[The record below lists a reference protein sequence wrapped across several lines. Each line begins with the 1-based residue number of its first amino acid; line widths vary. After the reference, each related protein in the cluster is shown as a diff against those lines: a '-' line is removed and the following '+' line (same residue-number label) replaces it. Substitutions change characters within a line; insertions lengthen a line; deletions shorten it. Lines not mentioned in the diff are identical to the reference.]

1 MKYLTVIS
9 KCMLVIIVLA
19 ALSLFGYNLY
29 LKYPSGFELR
39 TSKGPQLLTKLNAL
53 AEKGVLINPDPY
65 ASSTYKPGDPLF
77 EPVLAIQQGRSYDA
91 RKPLEKLVSEGDT
104 DAMYWLAEITYAL
117 SVNSS
122 RTGAELFIK
131 AAELGNPYAALRL
144 DEDNYECQLMMGL
157 YCDKKWGELG
167 RKILKERAD
176 EGDIKAAFALIP
188 HRWEATEE
196 EHKKLE
202 NIAFEAIKQ
211 NYYVPLVKLID
222 SYHGLNEEDLLFY
235 KLDPNFESQKEL
247 LRKMI
252 LIAVNNNYLPS
263 LNTVRL
269 DPKLDT
275 GVKNKI
281 TKRYLPIL
289 GNSLAGTSAI
299 IELFLTESDYDR
311 KNVIE
316 GAAWSI
322 VADHYENNSKFNPPG
337 NLRIYRYV
345 LTNEINRPD
354 LTESE
359 VEEAKLLAGEYL
371 KISKPTI
378 YIDEI
383 EPRRG
388 GF

>member
-1 MKYLTVIS
+1 MKYL
-9 KCMLVIIVLA
+9 MIILKSVFIL
-19 ALSLFGYNLY
+19 LLLFIFFYVGHYIY
-29 LKYPSGFELR
+29 VGYPSEFMLR
-39 TSKGPQLLTKLNAL
+39 VSKGPQLLTRLNAL
-53 AEKGVLINPDPY
+53 AEQGVPVNPDPY

-91 RKPLEKLVSEGDT
+91 RKPLEKLVNEGNV

-117 SVNSS
+117 SVNTS
-122 RTGAELFIK
+122 RTGAELFVQ

-176 EGDIKAAFALIP
+176 NGDMKAAFALIP
-188 HRWEATEE
+188 HFWYATEE
-196 EHKKLE
+196 DHKKLE
-202 NIAFEAIKQ
+202 HIAIEAIKQ
-211 NYYVPLVKLID
+211 NYYAPLVKLID

-235 KLDPNFESQKEL
+235 NLAPNYESQKYL

-263 LNTVRL
+263 LNTIRF
-269 DPKLDT
+269 DPKFETTL
-275 GVKNKI
+275 KHKI
-281 TKRYLPIL
+281 TQRYLPII
-289 GNSLAGTSAI
+289 GNSLTGTMAI
-299 IELFLTESDYDR
+299 KEIFLKDSDYDR

-345 LTNEINRPD
+345 LTSEINKPD

-359 VEEAKLLAGEYL
+359 IEEAKLLAEEYL